1 MVRSKTIESERIC
14 FSSEDLPPSRR
25 VAALQEF
32 ISRFDGAVEISPVG
46 GIPLKAFAEYQRWS
60 TVSLLFCQTTP
71 VSITRT
77 PAHTKDGNKNFRL
90 FRVASGDFQ
99 VVSQFGTEKFDNNQ
113 AALLSNATPAKL
125 VLDQGVSFAS
135 MRIPREA
142 LVTAARNLDG
152 KAAHRVDASNMALR
166 LLIGYQDFLRSQ
178 DAASDRSLAFK
189 VAQHLIDLMAL
200 ALTPVVTEHPCGA
213 SAVREARLEAI
224 KSDILANL
232 SQVRLS
238 AKTVARRHGVT
249 DRYIHK
255 LFEETGETFGRYV
268 MEERLKRAYKLLVA
282 PPCTIQ
288 IGNIALEVG
297 FGELSTFN
305 RAFKRRFGDTPTTV
319 RRKFGAD
326 GLANIGERALP
337 RNRRDAK
344 PPFWTD
350 ADLEK
355 MARWN
360 EEILA
365 PVAELRD

>member
-14 FSSEDLPPSRR
+14 FSSEDVPPSRR
-25 VAALQEF
+25 AAALQEF
-32 ISRFDGAVEISPVG
+32 ISRFDGSVEVAPLCDT
-46 GIPLKAFAEYQRWS
+46 PLKAFAEYQSWS
-60 TVSLLFCQTTP
+60 SVSLFFCQTTP
-71 VSITRT
+71 VSISRT
-77 PAHTKDGNKNFRL
+77 LAHTKDGNKNFRL
-90 FRVASGDFQ
+90 FRVTSGDFHIA
-99 VVSQFGTEKFDNNQ
+99 SQFGTEKFDSSE
-113 AALLSNATPAKL
+113 AALLSNAVPTKL
-125 VLDQGVSFAS
+125 IMDQSVCFTS
-135 MRIPREA
+135 MRIPRETLA
-142 LVTAARNLDG
+142 SVVRNLDG
-152 KAAHRVDASNMALR
+152 KPAHRVDAANLALR
-166 LLIGYQDFLRSQ
+166 VLIGYQELLHNQ
-178 DAASDRSLAFK
+178 EAATDRSLAFK
-189 VAQHLIDLMAL
+189 VAQHLIDLMVLAL
-200 ALTPVVTEHPCGA
+200 APVVTEHPCGA

-305 RAFKRRFGDTPTTV
+305 RAFKRRFGDTPTSV
-319 RRKFGAD
+319 RRKFGSEGPPVISD
-326 GLANIGERALP
+326 RGLS
-337 RNRRDAK
+337 RNRRDIKQA
-344 PPFWTD
+344 FWTD
-350 ADLEK
+350 GDLDK
-355 MARWN
+355 IARWN
-360 EEILA
+360 DDIMA